1 MSESQTTSQLVHGW
15 IVTCPRCGGRHEADT
30 IDVARQK
37 AADCLAAHSS
47 ESGQKMPPAHRLDK
61 ATLEFWA
68 TQLRAYPPPSHL
80 DLCHLAGQ
88 IEAAARDLP

>member
-1 MSESQTTSQLVHGW
+1 
-15 IVTCPRCGGRHEADT
+15 
-30 IDVARQK
+30 
-37 AADCLAAHSS
+37 
-47 ESGQKMPPAHRLDK
+47 MPPAHRLDK